1 MLRGFVK
8 QSTDL
13 SYNNNYKTW
22 DSPLQISTM
31 LNFGNYVVEFVQNL
45 LQLNPCN
52 FNMERITFQVVS
64 VKQWLLLFKMRY
76 CIKFIYYLLYLLI
89 NNILFII

>member
-1 MLRGFVK
+1 
-8 QSTDL
+8 
-13 SYNNNYKTW
+13 
-22 DSPLQISTM
+22 M
-31 LNFGNYVVEFVQNL
+31 LNFGNYVVEFVPNS
-45 LQLNPCN
+45 LQLNPLN

-76 CIKFIYYLLYLLI
+76 CIKFIYYLLYLFI

>member
-1 MLRGFVK
+1 MRFTVTGTF
-8 QSTDL
+8 
-13 SYNNNYKTW
+13 SYVYK
-22 DSPLQISTM
+22 QISAM
-31 LNFGNYVVEFVQNL
+31 LNFGNYEVEFVQNS
-45 LQLNPCN
+45 LQLNSLN

-76 CIKFIYYLLYLLI
+76 CIKFIYYLLYLFN